1 MKRSLPFLLNVYR
14 RGLSVLEPMALSLL
28 IWRRQ
33 RGLEDRT
40 RLAERQGYPGKARP
54 PGDLAWVHGASNGE
68 ALSLLPII
76 ERLTQR
82 GLSVL
87 VTTGT
92 RTSAVLVARRLPPG
106 AFHQFV
112 PLDIPRYMRRFLD
125 HWQPDLVL
133 IAESELWPNTIVELD
148 QRGIPLIMVNGR
160 MSDRSF
166 RRWKKIPGFIAPVLE
181 RIALCMTQTIVD
193 AERLTRLGAPR
204 VAVAGNL
211 KFDAPPPPA
220 DPQAFA
226 RLSGLISGRPVW
238 IAASTHPGEEEK
250 ILAVHQAVTARHP
263 HLLTIIVPR
272 HPRRGVAISELCG
285 KVRLSSAL
293 RSQGMQPDRATDIY
307 IADTVGELG
316 LFYRLAPLAFIGG
329 SLVEHGGQNP
339 IEPAKLGCAIL
350 HGQHVHNFSDIYS
363 VLDEAG
369 GALCVK
375 DERSFAPMVAD
386 LLADTGLMREMA
398 RTASDSVE
406 RFGGAVE
413 RTMQTVE
420 PFIAQLKLASRQ

>member
-1 MKRSLPFLLNVYR
+1 MKRPLPFLLNIYR
-14 RGLSVLEPMALSLL
+14 RGLSLLEPMALSLL
-28 IWRRQ
+28 LWRRQ

-54 PGDLAWVHGASNGE
+54 QGHLAWVHGASNGE

-106 AFHQFV
+106 ALHQFV

-125 HWQPDLVL
+125 HWRPDLVL
-133 IAESELWPNTIVELD
+133 VAESELWPNTIVELD
-148 QRGIPLIMVNGR
+148 QRNIPLIVVNGR

-166 RRWKKIPGFIAPVLE
+166 RRWQKIPSFIAPVLE
-181 RIALCMTQTIVD
+181 RIDLCMTQTIVD

-220 DPQAFA
+220 DPQVLA

-238 IAASTHPGEEEK
+238 LAASTHPGEDEQ
-250 ILAVHQAVTARHP
+250 ILEAHKVIAARHR

-272 HPRRGVAISELCG
+272 HPRRGPSIGELCARAG
-285 KVRLSSAL
+285 LGFSL

-350 HGQHVHNFSDIYS
+350 HGRHVHNFSDIYS

-369 GALCVK
+369 GALCIKEGRGV
-375 DERSFAPMVAD
+375 APTVAD
-386 LLADTGLMREMA
+386 LLSDTGLMREMA
-398 RTASDSVE
+398 RTASEAVE

-420 PFIAQLKLASRQ
+420 PFIAQLKLESRQ